1 MRSIYISVDEGV
13 PYAIEKALAYKR
25 EIEPKRLEIKKAYQ
39 EDLLLKAGV
48 LKEDDSG
55 NVAKWERYR
64 PEKEG

>member
-1 MRSIYISVDEGV
+1 MPEGTGLS
-13 PYAIEKALAYKR
+13 P
-25 EIEPKRLEIKKAYQ
+25 PKDKKAYQ

-64 PEKEG
+64 PENED